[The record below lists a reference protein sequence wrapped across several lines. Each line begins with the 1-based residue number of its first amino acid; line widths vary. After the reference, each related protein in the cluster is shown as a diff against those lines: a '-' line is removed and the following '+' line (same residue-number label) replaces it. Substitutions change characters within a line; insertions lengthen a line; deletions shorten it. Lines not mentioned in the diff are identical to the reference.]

1 MKIKKDDNVIVIS
14 GKDRGRK
21 AKVVRALP
29 KENKVVLEKLNIIK
43 KHKKPRKQGEK
54 GQVVEISAPMHV
66 SNVKLICTKCS
77 KSTRVGFK
85 IFKNKKFRICKKCSA
100 EI

>member
-1 MKIKKDDNVIVIS
+1 MKIKKNDNIIVIA

-21 AKVVRALP
+21 AKVLRVLP
-29 KENKVVLEKLNIIK
+29 KQNKAVAEGLNIVK

-54 GQVVEISAPMHV
+54 GQIIEIPAPIHI
-66 SNVKLICTKCS
+66 SNLKLICGKCG
-77 KSTRVGFK
+77 KTVRIGYK
-85 IFKNKKFRICKKCSA
+85 ITEQGKYRICKKCKA